1 MRNIIFIFNFQKMD
15 DDNLFSDFD
24 LKEQESNTKKDKSLL
39 NKKRKGESVKSP
51 KIEAKSITTEN
62 EELKDGQNLENIINE
77 KMDVENDKKS
87 EKKEEEITEL
97 IEVEN
102 FKKDK
107 EFLKNQIIKVYP
119 EIDEALISLKNT
131 PKLDDN
137 NKNKKIINDNSKN
150 QKDKDK
156 TKTQLEE
163 SISNKTENTNI
174 KEESQSDIKQ
184 EIPITSKITFDY
196 EQEKEK
202 YDNLISD
209 KDIQIEKE
217 NFEGGYHETI
227 YIKGTYDS
235 SKKIKSFDQIP
246 NPPHQFPFELDEF
259 QKKSILCLESR
270 ESVLVSAHTSA
281 GKTVVAQYAIAMA
294 KRDHQRVIYTSPIK
308 ALSNQKYRELKELFG
323 DVGLMTGD
331 VTRNE
336 NASCIVMTTEIL
348 RNMLF
353 KGNEITKEIAWV
365 IFDEVHYMRDR
376 DRGVVWEETII
387 LLSNKINYVFLSAT
401 IPNAREFGMWI
412 TKLKKQPCN
421 VVYTSFRPTP
431 LRHYLF
437 PVENDNSNLFLIL
450 DSITSKKKGNK
461 KAVEEIFHDRNFNQA
476 FGILKESLKL
486 ENCNLKNNKNKSNK
500 LGPKMSLIKLIKAL
514 YREKFCPVIVF
525 SFSKRECETNAL
537 DLYKYKPLQKSKY
550 GVKMSKKEEKNEK
563 NKKEKI
569 IDFNTDEEKE
579 NIEKIYLNAISKLSE
594 EDQQMPNIKNFLPLL
609 QRGIGVHHG
618 GMLPILK
625 ELVEL
630 LFQEG
635 LIKVLF
641 STETFSMGIN
651 MPAKTVVFTTLRK
664 FDGEFQRYLGGGEYT
679 QMAGRAGRRGI
690 DDFGNVIIMV
700 DKYIDQEICEKIIKG
715 KSAPLISSFQLSYN
729 QLANL
734 MRIEGLEPDHILS
747 QSFRQ
752 FQKEKSIPILKTKLA
767 KIYNQYL
774 LNSFNNEEKE
784 AKIREIYELE
794 ETLKKLKSD
803 FKSKIFVPKYITKY
817 LCLGRIVKLKYFGYG
832 IVINCKVG
840 QEIKLINKE
849 NSDLIIEYNSN
860 KEKEKEEN
868 ILSYN
873 EEDLYLKHIGF
884 DEEIN
889 SALEGSDNTINNNN
903 GIVLNKRSLRNKEF
917 VSDTISN
924 THNNN
929 QKLNSGISASD
940 SNRSLNS
947 VSNNNQEIVL
957 DVLVSLKNHADV
969 NGCLCP
975 GNFEESFDTFYGII
989 PFTITMIEEIYE
1001 IRAKMVVDL
1010 KDQKLVE
1017 DYGIRLKEIIK
1028 RMNGKFPVLDII
1040 KLNKIEDPEIIKL
1053 SNKITDIEN
1062 KYNTLKNKYN
1072 DKYTNTANDDLNMN
1086 LKKYV
1091 QNKTLEREIKKIITK
1106 IESCKHLVLN
1116 SELTNMKRVMRR
1128 LDFVTKDETLTPKGQ
1143 LICDISGVDEIVTA
1157 ELLFSGF
1164 FKDMTLEEIGASI
1177 YCCLSK
1183 ENTGKKEDME
1193 SMNNDFNAQKKIK
1206 KIYEDIIK
1214 KVNYIADILEECKI
1228 FDADGKKRYIEGF
1241 NDNYMMPMYKWISG
1255 YKFNK
1260 LIAEYYTL
1268 YEGNLI
1274 RVIRRVEEFVKSFE
1288 TSVEHIGDYNLKK
1301 KLGEMHDKIKRDLPF
1316 ASSLYLE

>member
-1 MRNIIFIFNFQKMD
+1 ME
-15 DDNLFSDFD
+15 DDNLFSNFSR
-24 LKEQESNTKKDKSLL
+24 QEIEPR
-39 NKKRKGESVKSP
+39 NKKEKTFIGKKRNGESLPSP
-51 KIEAKSITTEN
+51 ETEGKKLLLEN
-62 EELKDGQNLENIINE
+62 KDSQPGQNLENIINE
-77 KMDVENDKKS
+77 KM
-87 EKKEEEITEL
+87 
-97 IEVEN
+97 EVEN
-102 FKKDK
+102 IKNEEQKDEEIVEINEVDLLKKEK
-107 EFLKNQIIKVYP
+107 EHLKNQIVKVFP
-119 EIDEALISLKNT
+119 EIDEEIKTLKNS
-131 PKLDDN
+131 PKQLNDDN
-137 NKNKKIINDNSKN
+137 KNLINNNNSTIN
-150 QKDKDK
+150 NKDKS
-156 TKTQLEE
+156 QLEE
-163 SISNKTENTNI
+163 QNKQDQPKN
-174 KEESQSDIKQ
+174 
-184 EIPITSKITFDY
+184 EIIETPQVPEITKITFDY

-209 KDIQIEKE
+209 KEILIEKQ

-227 YIKGTYDS
+227 YLKSIPYDT
-235 SKKIKSFDQIP
+235 SKKIKSFEKID
-246 NPPHQFPFELDEF
+246 NPATTFPFELDEF
-259 QKKSILCLESR
+259 QKKSILCLENR

-308 ALSNQKYRELKELFG
+308 ALSNQKYRDLKKDFG

-431 LRHYLF
+431 LRHYIF
-437 PVENDNSNLFLIL
+437 PIENDNSNLFLIL
-450 DSITSKKKGNK
+450 DSQTVNKKGNK
-461 KAVEEIFHDRNFNQA
+461 KAVEEIFHNKNFNQA
-476 FGILKESLKL
+476 FDILKNSLKL
-486 ENCNLKNNKNKSNK
+486 ENCNQKSNKNKNK
-500 LGPKMSLIKLIKAL
+500 KVSTKMSLIKLIKAL

-525 SFSKRECETNAL
+525 SFSKRECEVNAL
-537 DLYKYKPLQKSKY
+537 DLYKYKPLHKSKFDA
-550 GVKMSKKEEKNEK
+550 KK
-563 NKKEKI
+563 NKKKDEGKEQKEKI
-569 IDFNTDEEKE
+569 IDFNTDEEKK
-579 NIEKIYLNAISKLSE
+579 NIEEIYLKAISKLSE
-594 EDQQMPNIKNFLPLL
+594 DDQKMPNIQNFLPLL

-700 DKYIDQEICEKIIKG
+700 DKNIDQDICEKIIKG

-734 MRIEGLEPDHILS
+734 MRLEGLEPDHILS

-752 FQKEKSIPILKTKLA
+752 FQKEKSIPILRMKLA
-767 KIYNQYL
+767 KLYNEYL
-774 LNSFNNEEKE
+774 LNGFNDDEKE
-784 AKIREIYELE
+784 AKIKEIYEIE
-794 ETLKKLKSD
+794 ETLKKLKND
-803 FKSKIFVPKYITKY
+803 FRSKIFIPKYITKY
-817 LCLGRIVKLKYFGYG
+817 LCVGRIVKLKYFGYG
-832 IVINCKVG
+832 IVINCKIAK
-840 QEIKLINKE
+840 EIRLVSKE
-849 NSDLIIEYNSN
+849 NSDILTEYNVNKN
-860 KEKEKEEN
+860 KEKDEN

-884 DEEIN
+884 DEDMN
-889 SALEGSDNTINNNN
+889 SSVDNNDNIATSDNNDFIM
-903 GIVLNKRSLRNKEF
+903 NKRLLRDKDF
-917 VSDTISN
+917 VAGTISN
-924 THNNN
+924 THSNL
-929 QKLNSGISASD
+929 KLDTSSKSLSDNLNISNA
-940 SNRSLNS
+940 N
-947 VSNNNQEIVL
+947 SNNEQELVI
-957 DVLVSLKNHADV
+957 DCLVSLKDHTDV

-975 GNFEESFDTFYGII
+975 GNFEEGFDTFYGII

-1010 KDQKLVE
+1010 KDQKLVD
-1017 DYGIRLKEIIK
+1017 DYGKRLKEIIK
-1028 RMNGKFPVLDII
+1028 RMNNKFPVMNII
-1040 KLNKIEDPEIIKL
+1040 ELNNIKDPEITKL
-1053 SNKITDIEN
+1053 SNEISDIET
-1062 KYNTLKNKYN
+1062 KYNNLKEEYTKKYINSSNGGNNAEN
-1072 DKYTNTANDDLNMN
+1072 DLQLN
-1086 LKKYV
+1086 LKKYL
-1091 QNKTLEREIKKIITK
+1091 NNTKLENTIRKIITK
-1106 IESCKHLVLN
+1106 IESSKNLVLN
-1116 SELTNMKRVMRR
+1116 TELVNMKRVMRR
-1128 LDFVTKDETLTPKGQ
+1128 LDFVTKDETLTPKGH
-1143 LICDISGVDEIVTA
+1143 LICDISGADELLTA

-1164 FKDMTLEEIGASI
+1164 FKDMTVEEIGATI

-1193 SMNNDFNAQKKIK
+1193 STNIDLNLQKNMESIFKNILQ
-1206 KIYEDIIK
+1206 

-1228 FDADGKKRYIEGF
+1228 YNAEGKKRYIEGF
-1241 NDNYMMPMYKWISG
+1241 NDNYMVPIYKWISG
-1255 YKFNK
+1255 YKFDK

-1274 RVIRRVEEFVKSFE
+1274 RVIRRVEEFSKNFE
-1288 TSVEHIGDYNLKK
+1288 SSVEHIGDYNLKK
-1301 KLGEMHDKIKRDLPF
+1301 KLEEMQVKIKRDLPF
-1316 ASSLYLE
+1316 AASLYLE

>member
-1 MRNIIFIFNFQKMD
+1 ME
-15 DDNLFSDFD
+15 DDNLFSNFSRQEVEPSSK
-24 LKEQESNTKKDKSLL
+24 KEKTFIG
-39 NKKRKGESVKSP
+39 KKRNGETITNNKP
-51 KIEAKSITTEN
+51 EDEKIQPE
-62 EELKDGQNLENIINE
+62 KDESKKGQNLENIINE
-77 KMDVENDKKS
+77 KMEEENINDKNA
-87 EKKEEEITEL
+87 EDIVEINEVDLLKKE
-97 IEVEN
+97 
-102 FKKDK
+102 K
-107 EFLKNQIIKVYP
+107 EYLKNQINKVFPEVEQEIKN
-119 EIDEALISLKNT
+119 IQNT
-131 PKLDDN
+131 PNLLNENNNDIKINNNQLSETK
-137 NKNKKIINDNSKN
+137 NKNSELSKSKSEEPNKPQN
-150 QKDKDK
+150 QE
-156 TKTQLEE
+156 TT
-163 SISNKTENTNI
+163 
-174 KEESQSDIKQ
+174 
-184 EIPITSKITFDY
+184 KITFDY

-227 YIKGTYDS
+227 YLKSYPYDNS
-235 SKKIKSFDQIP
+235 TKIKSFDKIL
-246 NPPHQFPFELDEF
+246 NPAHNFPFELDEF
-259 QKKSILCLESR
+259 QKKSIICLENG

-294 KRDHQRVIYTSPIK
+294 KRNHQRVIYTSPIK
-308 ALSNQKYRELKELFG
+308 ALSNQKYRDLKELFG

-412 TKLKKQPCN
+412 AKLKKQPCN

-431 LRHYLF
+431 LRHYIF
-437 PVENDNSNLFLIL
+437 PVEGDNSNLFLIL
-450 DSITSKKKGNK
+450 DSQTVNKKGNK
-461 KAVEEIFHDRNFNQA
+461 KAVEEIFHNRNFNQA
-476 FGILKESLKL
+476 FDILKNSRKL
-486 ENCNLKNNKNKSNK
+486 ENCNQKSNK
-500 LGPKMSLIKLIKAL
+500 NLNNKKIGTKMSLIKLIKAL

-525 SFSKRECETNAL
+525 SFSKRECEMNAL
-537 DLYKYKPLQKSKY
+537 DLFKYKPLQKSKY
-550 GVKMSKKEEKNEK
+550 DSKNIKKKET
-563 NKKEKI
+563 KEKI

-579 NIEKIYLNAISKLSE
+579 KIEKIYLSAISKLSE
-594 EDQQMPNIKNFLPLL
+594 DDQKMPNIQNFLPLL

-690 DDFGNVIIMV
+690 DQFGNVIIMV
-700 DKYIDQEICEKIIKG
+700 DKNIDQDICEKIIKG

-752 FQKEKSIPILKTKLA
+752 FQKEKSIPILKKKLA
-767 KIYNQYL
+767 KLYNEY
-774 LNSFNNEEKE
+774 NINKFDDINKE
-784 AKIREIYELE
+784 VQIKEIYELE
-794 ETLKKLKSD
+794 ETLKKLKND
-803 FKSKIFVPKYITKY
+803 YRTKIFVPKFIKQY
-817 LCLGRIVKLKYFGYG
+817 LCLGRIVKLKYFGHG
-832 IVINCKVG
+832 IVINCKIAK
-840 QEIKLINKE
+840 EIKLNNKD
-849 NSDLIIEYNSN
+849 NSDIITEYNSN
-860 KEKEKEEN
+860 KSKENEN
-868 ILSYN
+868 INLSYN
-873 EEDLYLKHIGF
+873 EEDIYLKHIGF
-884 DEEIN
+884 NEDMNSSFDSNNDNIN
-889 SALEGSDNTINNNN
+889 GITIN
-903 GIVLNKRSLRNKEF
+903 KRLLRNKEF
-917 VSDTISN
+917 VNDTISN
-924 THNNN
+924 THNS
-929 QKLNSGISASD
+929 QKLNSNLTISSD
-940 SNRSLNS
+940 NVKDNTI
-947 VSNNNQEIVL
+947 NQELVI
-957 DVLVSLKNHADV
+957 DCLVSLRNHTDV

-975 GNFEESFDTFYGII
+975 GNFEEGPDTFYGII
-989 PFTITMIEEIYE
+989 PLTITMIEEIYE
-1001 IRAKMVVDL
+1001 VRAKMVVDL
-1010 KDQKLVE
+1010 KDQRLVD
-1017 DYGIRLKEIIK
+1017 DYGKRLKEIKK
-1028 RMNGKFPVLDII
+1028 RMNDDLPILNVV
-1040 KLNKIEDPEIIKL
+1040 KLNNIVDPEITKL
-1053 SNKITDIEN
+1053 LDEISDIED
-1062 KYNTLKNKYN
+1062 KYNKLKDDYTQKYIKDNDEDNNNDLQLNLQKYILNNK
-1072 DKYTNTANDDLNMN
+1072 
-1086 LKKYV
+1086 
-1091 QNKTLEREIKKIITK
+1091 LEKEIKKIITK
-1106 IESCKHLVLN
+1106 IESSKSLVLN
-1116 SELTNMKRVMRR
+1116 TELVNMKRVMRR
-1128 LDFVTKDETLTPKGQ
+1128 LDFVTKDEALTPKGH
-1143 LICDISGVDEIVTA
+1143 LICDISGADELVTA

-1183 ENTGKKEDME
+1183 ENTGKKEDID
-1193 SMNNDFNAQKKIK
+1193 STNTDINAQKKMK
-1206 KIYEDIIK
+1206 KIYNDIVS

-1228 FDADGKKRYIEGF
+1228 FLGDDEKRRYIESF

-1255 YKFNK
+1255 YKFDK

-1268 YEGNLI
+1268 YEGSLI
-1274 RVIRRVEEFVKSFE
+1274 RVIRRVEEFSKSFE
-1288 TSVEHIGDYNLKK
+1288 TSVEYIGDYNLKK
-1301 KLGEMHDKIKRDLPF
+1301 KLEEMEEKIKRDLPF

>member
-1 MRNIIFIFNFQKMD
+1 ME
-15 DDNLFSDFD
+15 DDNLFSNFSRQEVEPSSK
-24 LKEQESNTKKDKSLL
+24 KEKTFIG
-39 NKKRKGESVKSP
+39 KKRNGETITNNKP
-51 KIEAKSITTEN
+51 EDEKIQPEK
-62 EELKDGQNLENIINE
+62 EESKKGQNLENIINE
-77 KMDVENDKKS
+77 KMEEENINDKNA
-87 EKKEEEITEL
+87 EDIVEINEVDLLKKE
-97 IEVEN
+97 
-102 FKKDK
+102 K
-107 EFLKNQIIKVYP
+107 EYLKNQINKVFPEVEQEIKN
-119 EIDEALISLKNT
+119 IQNT
-131 PKLDDN
+131 PNLLNENNNDIKINNNQLSETK
-137 NKNKKIINDNSKN
+137 NKNSELSKSKSEEPNKPQN
-150 QKDKDK
+150 QE
-156 TKTQLEE
+156 TT
-163 SISNKTENTNI
+163 
-174 KEESQSDIKQ
+174 
-184 EIPITSKITFDY
+184 KITFDY

-227 YIKGTYDS
+227 YLKSYPYDNS
-235 SKKIKSFDQIP
+235 TKIKSFDKIL
-246 NPPHQFPFELDEF
+246 NPAHNFPFELDEF
-259 QKKSILCLESR
+259 QKKSIICLENG

-294 KRDHQRVIYTSPIK
+294 KRNHQRVIYTSPIK
-308 ALSNQKYRELKELFG
+308 ALSNQKYRDLKELFG

-412 TKLKKQPCN
+412 AKLKKQPCN

-431 LRHYLF
+431 LRHYIF
-437 PVENDNSNLFLIL
+437 PVEGDNSNLFLIL
-450 DSITSKKKGNK
+450 DSQTVNKKGNK
-461 KAVEEIFHDRNFNQA
+461 KAVEEIFHNRNFNQA
-476 FGILKESLKL
+476 FDILKNSRKL
-486 ENCNLKNNKNKSNK
+486 ENCNQKSNK
-500 LGPKMSLIKLIKAL
+500 NLNNKKIGTKMSLIKLIKAL

-525 SFSKRECETNAL
+525 SFSKRECEMNAL
-537 DLYKYKPLQKSKY
+537 DLFKYKPLQKSKY
-550 GVKMSKKEEKNEK
+550 DSKNIKKKET
-563 NKKEKI
+563 KEKI

-579 NIEKIYLNAISKLSE
+579 KIEKIYLSAISKLSE
-594 EDQQMPNIKNFLPLL
+594 DDQKMPNIQNFLPLL

-690 DDFGNVIIMV
+690 DQFGNVIIMV
-700 DKYIDQEICEKIIKG
+700 DKNIDQDICEKIIKG

-752 FQKEKSIPILKTKLA
+752 FQKEKSIPILKKKLA
-767 KIYNQYL
+767 KLYNEY
-774 LNSFNNEEKE
+774 NINKFDDINKE
-784 AKIREIYELE
+784 VQIKEIYELE
-794 ETLKKLKSD
+794 ETLKKLKND
-803 FKSKIFVPKYITKY
+803 YRTKIFVPKFIKQY
-817 LCLGRIVKLKYFGYG
+817 LCLGRIVKLKYFGHG
-832 IVINCKVG
+832 IVINCKIAK
-840 QEIKLINKE
+840 EIKLNNKD
-849 NSDLIIEYNSN
+849 NSDIITEYNSN
-860 KEKEKEEN
+860 KSKENEN
-868 ILSYN
+868 INLSYN
-873 EEDLYLKHIGF
+873 EEDIYLKHIGF
-884 DEEIN
+884 NEDMNSSFDSNNDNIN
-889 SALEGSDNTINNNN
+889 DITIN
-903 GIVLNKRSLRNKEF
+903 KRLLRNKEF
-917 VSDTISN
+917 VNDTISN
-924 THNNN
+924 THNS
-929 QKLNSGISASD
+929 QKLNSNLTISSD
-940 SNRSLNS
+940 NVKDNTI
-947 VSNNNQEIVL
+947 NQELVI
-957 DVLVSLKNHADV
+957 DCLVSLRNHTDV

-975 GNFEESFDTFYGII
+975 GNFEEGPDTFYGII
-989 PFTITMIEEIYE
+989 PLTITMIEEIYE
-1001 IRAKMVVDL
+1001 VRAKMVVDL
-1010 KDQKLVE
+1010 KDQRLVD
-1017 DYGIRLKEIIK
+1017 DYGKRLKEIKK
-1028 RMNGKFPVLDII
+1028 RMNDDLPILNVV
-1040 KLNKIEDPEIIKL
+1040 KLNNIVDPEITKL
-1053 SNKITDIEN
+1053 LDEISDIED
-1062 KYNTLKNKYN
+1062 KYNKLKDDYTQKYIKDNDEDNNNDLQLNLQKYILNNK
-1072 DKYTNTANDDLNMN
+1072 
-1086 LKKYV
+1086 
-1091 QNKTLEREIKKIITK
+1091 LEKEIKKIITK
-1106 IESCKHLVLN
+1106 IESSKSLVLN
-1116 SELTNMKRVMRR
+1116 TELVNMKRVMRR
-1128 LDFVTKDETLTPKGQ
+1128 LDFVTKDEALTPKGH
-1143 LICDISGVDEIVTA
+1143 LICDISGADELVTA

-1183 ENTGKKEDME
+1183 ENTGKKEDID
-1193 SMNNDFNAQKKIK
+1193 STNTDINAQKKMK
-1206 KIYEDIIK
+1206 KIYNDIVS

-1228 FDADGKKRYIEGF
+1228 FLGDDEKRRYIESF

-1255 YKFNK
+1255 YKFDK

-1268 YEGNLI
+1268 YEGSLI
-1274 RVIRRVEEFVKSFE
+1274 RVIRRVEEFSKSFE
-1288 TSVEHIGDYNLKK
+1288 TSVEYIGDYNLKK
-1301 KLGEMHDKIKRDLPF
+1301 KLEEMEEKIKRDLPF

>member
-1 MRNIIFIFNFQKMD
+1 ME
-15 DDNLFSDFD
+15 DDNLFSNFSRQEVEPSSK
-24 LKEQESNTKKDKSLL
+24 KEKTFIG
-39 NKKRKGESVKSP
+39 KKRNGETITNNKP
-51 KIEAKSITTEN
+51 EDEKIQPE
-62 EELKDGQNLENIINE
+62 KDESKKGQNLENIINE
-77 KMDVENDKKS
+77 KMEEENINDKNA
-87 EKKEEEITEL
+87 EDIVEINEVDLLKKE
-97 IEVEN
+97 
-102 FKKDK
+102 K
-107 EFLKNQIIKVYP
+107 EYLKNQINKVFPEVEQEIKN
-119 EIDEALISLKNT
+119 IQNT
-131 PKLDDN
+131 PNLLNENNNDIKINNNQLSETK
-137 NKNKKIINDNSKN
+137 NKNSELSKSKSEEPNKPQN
-150 QKDKDK
+150 QE
-156 TKTQLEE
+156 TT
-163 SISNKTENTNI
+163 
-174 KEESQSDIKQ
+174 
-184 EIPITSKITFDY
+184 KITFDY

-227 YIKGTYDS
+227 YLKSYPYDNS
-235 SKKIKSFDQIP
+235 TKIKSFDKIL
-246 NPPHQFPFELDEF
+246 NPAHNFPFELDEF
-259 QKKSILCLESR
+259 QKKSIICLENG

-294 KRDHQRVIYTSPIK
+294 KRNHQRVIYTSPIK
-308 ALSNQKYRELKELFG
+308 ALSNQKYRDLKELFG

-412 TKLKKQPCN
+412 AKLKKQPCN

-431 LRHYLF
+431 LRHYIF
-437 PVENDNSNLFLIL
+437 PVEGDNSNLFLIL
-450 DSITSKKKGNK
+450 DSQTVNKKGNK
-461 KAVEEIFHDRNFNQA
+461 KAVEEIFHNRNFNQA
-476 FGILKESLKL
+476 FDILKNSRKL
-486 ENCNLKNNKNKSNK
+486 ENCNQKSNK
-500 LGPKMSLIKLIKAL
+500 NLNNKKIGTKMSLIKLIKAL

-525 SFSKRECETNAL
+525 SFSKRECEMNAL
-537 DLYKYKPLQKSKY
+537 DLFKYKPLQKSKY
-550 GVKMSKKEEKNEK
+550 DSKNIKKKET
-563 NKKEKI
+563 KEKI

-579 NIEKIYLNAISKLSE
+579 KIEKIYLSAISKLSE
-594 EDQQMPNIKNFLPLL
+594 DDQKMPNIQNFLPLL

-690 DDFGNVIIMV
+690 DQFGNVIIMV
-700 DKYIDQEICEKIIKG
+700 DKNIDQDICEKIIKG

-752 FQKEKSIPILKTKLA
+752 FQKEKSIPILKKKLA
-767 KIYNQYL
+767 KLYNEY
-774 LNSFNNEEKE
+774 NINKFDDINKE
-784 AKIREIYELE
+784 VQIKEIYELE
-794 ETLKKLKSD
+794 ETLKKLKND
-803 FKSKIFVPKYITKY
+803 YRTKIFVPKFIKQY
-817 LCLGRIVKLKYFGYG
+817 LCLGRIVKLKYFGHG
-832 IVINCKVG
+832 IVINCKIAK
-840 QEIKLINKE
+840 EIKLNNKD
-849 NSDLIIEYNSN
+849 NSDIITEYNSN
-860 KEKEKEEN
+860 KSKENEN
-868 ILSYN
+868 INLSYN
-873 EEDLYLKHIGF
+873 EEDIYLKHIGF
-884 DEEIN
+884 NEDMNSSFDSNNDNIN
-889 SALEGSDNTINNNN
+889 DITIN
-903 GIVLNKRSLRNKEF
+903 KRLLRNKEF
-917 VSDTISN
+917 VNDTISN
-924 THNNN
+924 THNS
-929 QKLNSGISASD
+929 QKLNSNLTISSD
-940 SNRSLNS
+940 NVKDNTI
-947 VSNNNQEIVL
+947 NQELVI
-957 DVLVSLKNHADV
+957 DCLVSLRNHTDV

-975 GNFEESFDTFYGII
+975 GNFEEGPDTFYGII
-989 PFTITMIEEIYE
+989 PLTITMIEEIYE
-1001 IRAKMVVDL
+1001 VRAKMVVDL
-1010 KDQKLVE
+1010 KDQRLVD
-1017 DYGIRLKEIIK
+1017 DYGKRLKEIKK
-1028 RMNGKFPVLDII
+1028 RMNDDLPILNVV
-1040 KLNKIEDPEIIKL
+1040 KLNNIVDPEITKL
-1053 SNKITDIEN
+1053 LDEISDIED
-1062 KYNTLKNKYN
+1062 KYNKLKDDYTQKYIKDNDEDNNNDLQLNLQKYILNNK
-1072 DKYTNTANDDLNMN
+1072 
-1086 LKKYV
+1086 
-1091 QNKTLEREIKKIITK
+1091 LEKEIKKIITK
-1106 IESCKHLVLN
+1106 IESSKSLVLN
-1116 SELTNMKRVMRR
+1116 TELVNMKRVMRR
-1128 LDFVTKDETLTPKGQ
+1128 LDFVTKDEALTPKGH
-1143 LICDISGVDEIVTA
+1143 LICDISGADELVTA

-1183 ENTGKKEDME
+1183 ENTGKKEDID
-1193 SMNNDFNAQKKIK
+1193 STNTDINAQKKMK
-1206 KIYEDIIK
+1206 KIYNDILS

-1228 FDADGKKRYIEGF
+1228 FLGDDEKRRYIESF

-1255 YKFNK
+1255 YKFDK

-1268 YEGNLI
+1268 YEGSLI
-1274 RVIRRVEEFVKSFE
+1274 RVIRRVEEFSKSFE
-1288 TSVEHIGDYNLKK
+1288 TSVEYIGDYNLKK
-1301 KLGEMHDKIKRDLPF
+1301 KLEEMEEKIKRDLPF

>member
-1 MRNIIFIFNFQKMD
+1 ME
-15 DDNLFSDFD
+15 DDNLFFNFSRQEVEPSSK
-24 LKEQESNTKKDKSLL
+24 KEKTFIG
-39 NKKRKGESVKSP
+39 KKRNGETITNNKP
-51 KIEAKSITTEN
+51 EDEKIQPE
-62 EELKDGQNLENIINE
+62 KDESKKGQNLENIINE
-77 KMDVENDKKS
+77 KMEEENINDKNA
-87 EKKEEEITEL
+87 EDIVEINEVDLLKKE
-97 IEVEN
+97 
-102 FKKDK
+102 K
-107 EFLKNQIIKVYP
+107 EYLKNQINKVFPEVEQEIKN
-119 EIDEALISLKNT
+119 IQNT
-131 PKLDDN
+131 PNLLNENNNDIKINNNQLSETK
-137 NKNKKIINDNSKN
+137 NKNSELSKSKSEEPNKPQN
-150 QKDKDK
+150 QE
-156 TKTQLEE
+156 TT
-163 SISNKTENTNI
+163 
-174 KEESQSDIKQ
+174 
-184 EIPITSKITFDY
+184 KITFDY

-227 YIKGTYDS
+227 YLKSYPYDNS
-235 SKKIKSFDQIP
+235 TKIKSFDKIL
-246 NPPHQFPFELDEF
+246 NPAHNFPFELDEF
-259 QKKSILCLESR
+259 QKKSIICLENG

-294 KRDHQRVIYTSPIK
+294 KRNHQRVIYTSPIK
-308 ALSNQKYRELKELFG
+308 ALSNQKYRDLKELFG

-412 TKLKKQPCN
+412 AKLKKQPCN

-431 LRHYLF
+431 LRHYIF
-437 PVENDNSNLFLIL
+437 PVEGDNSNLFLIL
-450 DSITSKKKGNK
+450 DSQTVNKKGNK
-461 KAVEEIFHDRNFNQA
+461 KAVEEIFHNRNFNQA
-476 FGILKESLKL
+476 FDILKNSRKL
-486 ENCNLKNNKNKSNK
+486 ENCNQKSNK
-500 LGPKMSLIKLIKAL
+500 NLNNKKIGTKMSLIKLIKAL

-525 SFSKRECETNAL
+525 SFSKRECEMNAL
-537 DLYKYKPLQKSKY
+537 DLFKYKPLQKSKY
-550 GVKMSKKEEKNEK
+550 DSKNIKKKET
-563 NKKEKI
+563 KEKI

-579 NIEKIYLNAISKLSE
+579 KIEKIYLSAISKLSE
-594 EDQQMPNIKNFLPLL
+594 DDQKMPNIQNFLPLL

-690 DDFGNVIIMV
+690 DQFGNVIIMV
-700 DKYIDQEICEKIIKG
+700 DKNIDQDICEKIIKG

-752 FQKEKSIPILKTKLA
+752 FQKEKSIPILKKKLA
-767 KIYNQYL
+767 KLYNEY
-774 LNSFNNEEKE
+774 NINKFDDINKE
-784 AKIREIYELE
+784 VQIKEIYELE
-794 ETLKKLKSD
+794 ETLKKLKND
-803 FKSKIFVPKYITKY
+803 YRTKIFVPKFIKQY
-817 LCLGRIVKLKYFGYG
+817 LCLGRIVKLKYFGHG
-832 IVINCKVG
+832 IVINCKIAK
-840 QEIKLINKE
+840 EIKLNNKD
-849 NSDLIIEYNSN
+849 NSDIITEYNSN
-860 KEKEKEEN
+860 KSKENEN
-868 ILSYN
+868 INLSYN
-873 EEDLYLKHIGF
+873 EEDIYLKHIGF
-884 DEEIN
+884 NEDMNSSFDSNNDNIN
-889 SALEGSDNTINNNN
+889 DITIN
-903 GIVLNKRSLRNKEF
+903 KRLLRNKEF
-917 VSDTISN
+917 VNDTISN
-924 THNNN
+924 THNS
-929 QKLNSGISASD
+929 QKLNSNLTISSD
-940 SNRSLNS
+940 NAKDNTI
-947 VSNNNQEIVL
+947 NQELVI
-957 DVLVSLKNHADV
+957 DCLVSLRNHTDV

-975 GNFEESFDTFYGII
+975 GNFKEGPDTFYGII
-989 PFTITMIEEIYE
+989 PLTITMIEEIYE
-1001 IRAKMVVDL
+1001 VRAKMVVDL
-1010 KDQKLVE
+1010 KDQRLVD
-1017 DYGIRLKEIIK
+1017 DYGKRLKEIKK
-1028 RMNGKFPVLDII
+1028 RMNDDLPILNVV
-1040 KLNKIEDPEIIKL
+1040 KLNNIVDPEITKL
-1053 SNKITDIEN
+1053 LDEISDIED
-1062 KYNTLKNKYN
+1062 KYNKLKDDYTQKYIKDNDEDNNNDLQLNLQKYILNNK
-1072 DKYTNTANDDLNMN
+1072 
-1086 LKKYV
+1086 
-1091 QNKTLEREIKKIITK
+1091 LEKEIKKIITK
-1106 IESCKHLVLN
+1106 IESSKSLVLN
-1116 SELTNMKRVMRR
+1116 TELVNMKRVMRR
-1128 LDFVTKDETLTPKGQ
+1128 LDFVTKDEALTPKGH
-1143 LICDISGVDEIVTA
+1143 LICDISGADELVTA

-1183 ENTGKKEDME
+1183 ENTGKKEDID
-1193 SMNNDFNAQKKIK
+1193 STNTDINAQKKMK
-1206 KIYEDIIK
+1206 KIYNDIVS

-1228 FDADGKKRYIEGF
+1228 FLGDDEKRRYIESF
-1241 NDNYMMPMYKWISG
+1241 NDNYMMPIYKWISG
-1255 YKFNK
+1255 YKFDK

-1268 YEGNLI
+1268 YEGSLI
-1274 RVIRRVEEFVKSFE
+1274 RVIRRVEEFSKSFE

-1301 KLGEMHDKIKRDLPF
+1301 KLEEMEEKIKRDLPF

>member
-1 MRNIIFIFNFQKMD
+1 ME
-15 DDNLFSDFD
+15 DDNLFSNFSRQEVEPSSK
-24 LKEQESNTKKDKSLL
+24 KEKTFIG
-39 NKKRKGESVKSP
+39 KKRNGETITNNKP
-51 KIEAKSITTEN
+51 EDEKIQPE
-62 EELKDGQNLENIINE
+62 KDESKKGQNLENIINE
-77 KMDVENDKKS
+77 KMEEENINDKNA
-87 EKKEEEITEL
+87 EDIVEINEVDLLKKE
-97 IEVEN
+97 
-102 FKKDK
+102 K
-107 EFLKNQIIKVYP
+107 EYLKNQINKVFPEVEQEIKN
-119 EIDEALISLKNT
+119 IQNT
-131 PKLDDN
+131 PNLLNENNNDIKINNNQLSETK
-137 NKNKKIINDNSKN
+137 NKNSELSKSKSEEPNKPQN
-150 QKDKDK
+150 QE
-156 TKTQLEE
+156 TT
-163 SISNKTENTNI
+163 
-174 KEESQSDIKQ
+174 
-184 EIPITSKITFDY
+184 KITFDY

-227 YIKGTYDS
+227 YLKSYPYDNS
-235 SKKIKSFDQIP
+235 TKIKSFDKIL
-246 NPPHQFPFELDEF
+246 NPAHNFPFELDEF
-259 QKKSILCLESR
+259 QKKSIICLENG

-294 KRDHQRVIYTSPIK
+294 KRNHQRVIYTSPIK
-308 ALSNQKYRELKELFG
+308 ALSNQKYRDLKDLFG

-412 TKLKKQPCN
+412 AKLKKQPCN

-431 LRHYLF
+431 LRHYIF
-437 PVENDNSNLFLIL
+437 PVEGDNSNLFLIL
-450 DSITSKKKGNK
+450 DSQTVNKKGNK
-461 KAVEEIFHDRNFNQA
+461 KAVEEIFHNRNFNQA
-476 FGILKESLKL
+476 FDILKNSRKL
-486 ENCNLKNNKNKSNK
+486 ENCNQKSNK
-500 LGPKMSLIKLIKAL
+500 NLNNKKIGTKMSLIKLIKAL

-525 SFSKRECETNAL
+525 SFSKRECEMNAL
-537 DLYKYKPLQKSKY
+537 DLFKYKPLQKSKY
-550 GVKMSKKEEKNEK
+550 DSKNIKKKET
-563 NKKEKI
+563 KEKI

-579 NIEKIYLNAISKLSE
+579 KIEKIYLSAISKLSE
-594 EDQQMPNIKNFLPLL
+594 DDQKMPNIQNFLPLL

-690 DDFGNVIIMV
+690 DQFGNVIIMV
-700 DKYIDQEICEKIIKG
+700 DKNIDQDICEKIIKG

-752 FQKEKSIPILKTKLA
+752 FQKEKSIPILKKKLA
-767 KIYNQYL
+767 KLYNEY
-774 LNSFNNEEKE
+774 NINKFDDINKE
-784 AKIREIYELE
+784 VQIKEIYELE
-794 ETLKKLKSD
+794 ETLKKLKND
-803 FKSKIFVPKYITKY
+803 YRTKIFVPKFIKQY
-817 LCLGRIVKLKYFGYG
+817 LCLGRIVKLKYFGHG
-832 IVINCKVG
+832 IVINCKIAK
-840 QEIKLINKE
+840 EIKLNNKD
-849 NSDLIIEYNSN
+849 NSDIITEYNSN
-860 KEKEKEEN
+860 KSKENEN
-868 ILSYN
+868 INLSYN
-873 EEDLYLKHIGF
+873 EEDIYLKHIGF
-884 DEEIN
+884 NEDMNSSFDSNNDNIN
-889 SALEGSDNTINNNN
+889 DITIN
-903 GIVLNKRSLRNKEF
+903 KRLLRNKEF
-917 VSDTISN
+917 VNDTISN
-924 THNNN
+924 THNS
-929 QKLNSGISASD
+929 QKLNSNLTISSD
-940 SNRSLNS
+940 NVKDNTI
-947 VSNNNQEIVL
+947 NQELVI
-957 DVLVSLKNHADV
+957 DCLVSLRNHTDV

-975 GNFEESFDTFYGII
+975 GNFEEGPDTFYGII
-989 PFTITMIEEIYE
+989 PLTITMIEEIYE
-1001 IRAKMVVDL
+1001 VRAKMVVDL
-1010 KDQKLVE
+1010 KDQRLVD
-1017 DYGIRLKEIIK
+1017 DYGKRLKEIKK
-1028 RMNGKFPVLDII
+1028 RMNDDLPILNVV
-1040 KLNKIEDPEIIKL
+1040 KLNNIVDPEITKL
-1053 SNKITDIEN
+1053 LDEISDIED
-1062 KYNTLKNKYN
+1062 KYNKLKDDYTQKYIKDNDEDNNNDLQLNLQKYILNNK
-1072 DKYTNTANDDLNMN
+1072 
-1086 LKKYV
+1086 
-1091 QNKTLEREIKKIITK
+1091 LEKEIKKIITK
-1106 IESCKHLVLN
+1106 IESSKSLVLN
-1116 SELTNMKRVMRR
+1116 TELVNMKRVMRR
-1128 LDFVTKDETLTPKGQ
+1128 LDFVTKDEALTPKGH
-1143 LICDISGVDEIVTA
+1143 LICDISGADELVTA

-1183 ENTGKKEDME
+1183 ENTGKKEDID
-1193 SMNNDFNAQKKIK
+1193 STNTDINAQKKMK
-1206 KIYEDIIK
+1206 KIYNDILS

-1228 FDADGKKRYIEGF
+1228 FLGDDEKRRYIESF

-1255 YKFNK
+1255 YKFDK

-1268 YEGNLI
+1268 YEGSLI
-1274 RVIRRVEEFVKSFE
+1274 RVIRRVEEFSKSFE
-1288 TSVEHIGDYNLKK
+1288 TSVEYIGDYNLKK
-1301 KLGEMHDKIKRDLPF
+1301 KLEEMEEKIKRDLPF

>member
-1 MRNIIFIFNFQKMD
+1 ME
-15 DDNLFSDFD
+15 DDNLFSNFSRQEVEPSSK
-24 LKEQESNTKKDKSLL
+24 KEKTFIG
-39 NKKRKGESVKSP
+39 KKRNGETITNNKP
-51 KIEAKSITTEN
+51 EDEKIQPE
-62 EELKDGQNLENIINE
+62 KDESKKGQNLENIINE
-77 KMDVENDKKS
+77 KMEEENINDKNA
-87 EKKEEEITEL
+87 EDIVEINEVDLLKKE
-97 IEVEN
+97 
-102 FKKDK
+102 K
-107 EFLKNQIIKVYP
+107 EYLKNQINKVFPEVEQEIKN
-119 EIDEALISLKNT
+119 IQNT
-131 PKLDDN
+131 PNLLNENNNDIKINNNQLSETK
-137 NKNKKIINDNSKN
+137 NKNSELSKSKSEEPNKPQN
-150 QKDKDK
+150 QE
-156 TKTQLEE
+156 TT
-163 SISNKTENTNI
+163 
-174 KEESQSDIKQ
+174 
-184 EIPITSKITFDY
+184 KITFDY

-227 YIKGTYDS
+227 YLKSYPYDNS
-235 SKKIKSFDQIP
+235 TKIKSFDKIL
-246 NPPHQFPFELDEF
+246 NPAHNFPFELDEF
-259 QKKSILCLESR
+259 QKKSIICLENG

-294 KRDHQRVIYTSPIK
+294 KRNHQRVIYTSPIK
-308 ALSNQKYRELKELFG
+308 ALSNQKYRDLKELFG

-412 TKLKKQPCN
+412 AKLKKQPCN

-431 LRHYLF
+431 LRHYIF
-437 PVENDNSNLFLIL
+437 PVEGDNSNLFLIL
-450 DSITSKKKGNK
+450 DSQTVNKKGNK
-461 KAVEEIFHDRNFNQA
+461 KAVEEIFHNRNFNQA
-476 FGILKESLKL
+476 FDILKNSRKL
-486 ENCNLKNNKNKSNK
+486 ENCNQKSNK
-500 LGPKMSLIKLIKAL
+500 NLNNKKIGTKMSLIKLIKAL

-525 SFSKRECETNAL
+525 SFSKRECEMNAL
-537 DLYKYKPLQKSKY
+537 DLFKYKPLQKSKY
-550 GVKMSKKEEKNEK
+550 DSKNIKKKET
-563 NKKEKI
+563 KEKI

-579 NIEKIYLNAISKLSE
+579 KIEKIYLSAISKLSE
-594 EDQQMPNIKNFLPLL
+594 DDQKMPNIQNFLPLL

-690 DDFGNVIIMV
+690 DQFGNVIIMV
-700 DKYIDQEICEKIIKG
+700 DKNIDQDICEKIIKG

-752 FQKEKSIPILKTKLA
+752 FQKEKSIPILKKKLA
-767 KIYNQYL
+767 KLYNEY
-774 LNSFNNEEKE
+774 NINKFDDINKE
-784 AKIREIYELE
+784 VQIKEIYELE
-794 ETLKKLKSD
+794 ETLKKLKND
-803 FKSKIFVPKYITKY
+803 YRTKIFVPKFIKQY
-817 LCLGRIVKLKYFGYG
+817 LCLGRIVKLKYFGHG
-832 IVINCKVG
+832 IVINCKIAK
-840 QEIKLINKE
+840 EIKLNNKD
-849 NSDLIIEYNSN
+849 NSDIITEYNSN
-860 KEKEKEEN
+860 KSKENEN
-868 ILSYN
+868 INLSYN
-873 EEDLYLKHIGF
+873 EEDIYLKHIGF
-884 DEEIN
+884 NEDMNSSFDSNNDNIN
-889 SALEGSDNTINNNN
+889 DITIN
-903 GIVLNKRSLRNKEF
+903 KRLLRNKEF
-917 VSDTISN
+917 VNDTISN
-924 THNNN
+924 THNS
-929 QKLNSGISASD
+929 QKLNSNLTISSD
-940 SNRSLNS
+940 NVKDNTI
-947 VSNNNQEIVL
+947 NQELVI
-957 DVLVSLKNHADV
+957 DCLVSLKNHTDV

-975 GNFEESFDTFYGII
+975 GNFEEGPDTFYGII
-989 PFTITMIEEIYE
+989 PLTITMIEEIYE
-1001 IRAKMVVDL
+1001 VRAKMVVDL
-1010 KDQKLVE
+1010 KDQRLVD
-1017 DYGIRLKEIIK
+1017 DYGKRLKEIKK
-1028 RMNGKFPVLDII
+1028 RMNDDLPILNVV
-1040 KLNKIEDPEIIKL
+1040 KLNNIVDPEITKL
-1053 SNKITDIEN
+1053 LDEISDIED
-1062 KYNTLKNKYN
+1062 KYNKLKDDYTQKYIKDNDEDNNNDLQLNLQKYILNNK
-1072 DKYTNTANDDLNMN
+1072 
-1086 LKKYV
+1086 
-1091 QNKTLEREIKKIITK
+1091 LEKEIKKIITK
-1106 IESCKHLVLN
+1106 IESSKSLVLN
-1116 SELTNMKRVMRR
+1116 TELVNMKRVMRR
-1128 LDFVTKDETLTPKGQ
+1128 LDFVTKDEALTPKGH
-1143 LICDISGVDEIVTA
+1143 LICDISGADELVTA

-1183 ENTGKKEDME
+1183 ENTGKKEDID
-1193 SMNNDFNAQKKIK
+1193 STNTDINAQKKMK
-1206 KIYEDIIK
+1206 KIYNDIVS

-1228 FDADGKKRYIEGF
+1228 FLGDDEKRRYIESF

-1255 YKFNK
+1255 YKFDK

-1268 YEGNLI
+1268 YEGSLI
-1274 RVIRRVEEFVKSFE
+1274 RVIRRVEEFSKSFE
-1288 TSVEHIGDYNLKK
+1288 TSVEYIGDYNLKK
-1301 KLGEMHDKIKRDLPF
+1301 KLEEMEEKIKRDLPF